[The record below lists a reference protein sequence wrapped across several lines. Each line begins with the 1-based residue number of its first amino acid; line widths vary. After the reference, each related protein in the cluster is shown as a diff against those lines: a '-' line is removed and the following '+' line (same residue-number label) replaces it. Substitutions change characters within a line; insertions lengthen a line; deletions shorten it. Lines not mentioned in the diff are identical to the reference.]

1 MWLVWS
7 IYKLITKTKL
17 WNISKSVEN
26 LQFRKWQHTRV
37 IYWIKVKKSIWRG
50 DIENISMN
58 IPLPQQIKLPMSVND
73 LDQSEYVPTA
83 VCYDHS
89 GHLSD
94 SWNGRWDLNL
104 HITTAAWHH
113 RMFRVSTCHT
123 WRVTVLVSIPVI
135 LPSKCV
141 HWEYFC
147 GF

>member
-50 DIENISMN
+50 DIENINMN

-89 GHLSD
+89 GH
-94 SWNGRWDLNL
+94 W
-104 HITTAAWHH
+104 
-113 RMFRVSTCHT
+113 
-123 WRVTVLVSIPVI
+123 VTVGMEGEIWI
-135 LPSKCV
+135 CTLPQQHDIIECSEWAPATHGV
-141 HWEYFC
+141 LLYWSPYQ
-147 GF
+147 